1 MPDHRNDCTV
11 LGENFTDA
19 LQSGSRDFFA
29 GTIALGFMLYI
40 SIPVTFVAL
49 LVVPSTTYL
58 SFKYGEYQRKIGKV
72 TQESIGEMTK
82 VRSPPLTIISLCRPA
97 DFIPFCA
104 GCRGEALV
112 CPNHRRLQRSRS

>member
-1 MPDHRNDCTV
+1 MHRLRVLTRRVPYARSSPTLLNRNDCTV

-58 SFKYGEYQRKIGKV
+58 SFKYGEYQRRIGKV

-82 VRSPPLTIISLCRPA
+82 VRPAPSCQPCRHAVGELT
-97 DFIPFCA
+97 
-104 GCRGEALV
+104 
-112 CPNHRRLQRSRS
+112 